1 MRLSLFLARL
11 LTAILIL
18 GFSIIILAFFLT
30 LSLVFGD
37 FYGLMFLLF
46 ALFILLWHATNAT
59 NLVFEFL
66 SLSKSNPEATVII
79 RVSKT
84 EALLIA
90 LAFLALIVW
99 WWFVR

>member
-11 LTAILIL
+11 LAGIIVLGFACIIL
-18 GFSIIILAFFLT
+18 GFFLSLT
-30 LSLVFGD
+30 LLFGD

-46 ALFILLWHATNAT
+46 ALFILLSNAIGLTNTA
-59 NLVFEFL
+59 LELLSVF
-66 SLSKSNPEATVII
+66 KSNPEATVII

-84 EALLIA
+84 EAFLIA
-90 LAFLALIVW
+90 LTFLALIVW